1 MGCDAFGNR
10 AFGNRAL
17 SRMGDFRNLPLPPN
31 VGRGTLPATVNTLNP
46 HRLFFPLP
54 VGPALRR
61 WLAAGVLAALA
72 LLSAGCGMIAKG
84 RNVDG
89 VRYFQQA
96 NYQMAAQ
103 RFQAALEANP
113 RDADG
118 YYNLAAVTHR
128 TGLQNKDA
136 NLMVQ
141 AESLYNQCLD
151 LNPNHVPCRRG
162 LAVLLTETNRT
173 DRAIVML
180 KNWSVTS
187 PQSSDAH
194 IELARLFEE
203 TSDPRSAELQLNE
216 ALQLKP
222 NDWRALAALGR
233 LREQAGDYPQA
244 LANYQ
249 RAIAINRS
257 APQLA
262 ERVAVL
268 QKQYTAA
275 PYVAPITQPVVG
287 QPQTA
292 AVPRR
297 YPSY

>member
-1 MGCDAFGNR
+1 M
-10 AFGNRAL
+10 
-17 SRMGDFRNLPLPPN
+17 
-31 VGRGTLPATVNTLNP
+31 NTLNAQNP
-46 HRLFFPLP
+46 LRRLLA
-54 VGPALRR
+54 GPALRR
-61 WLAAGVLAALA
+61 LAAGMLA
-72 LLSAGCGMIAKG
+72 LGALSSAGCGMIAKG

-103 RFQAALEANP
+103 RFQAALQANP

-128 TGLQNKDA
+128 TGLQNKDP

-151 LNPNHVPCRRG
+151 LNPNHVECRRG

-180 KNWSVTS
+180 KNWSVSS
-187 PQSSDAH
+187 PKSSDAH
-194 IELARLFEE
+194 IELARLYEE
-203 TSDPRSAELQLNE
+203 TSDTRAAELQLNE
-216 ALQLKP
+216 ALQLNP

-233 LREQAGDYPQA
+233 IREQAGDYPQA

-249 RAIAINRS
+249 RAISINRS

-268 QKQYTAA
+268 QKQYAAA
-275 PYVAPITQPVVG
+275 PYVAPITQPLTG
-287 QPQTA
+287 LPQTA
-292 AVPRR
+292 AAPRR